1 MTLRTLR
8 LNRPDLEAKGFEIN
22 NNLFFKSEEQAQE
35 HILWQFQ
42 QKPFGNET
50 FGFRLV
56 MRNLRSHE
64 RWQERLSDEEL
75 LSLNLKVTD
84 FQIVEDDVPSSDKW
98 DIVDL
103 GEREV
108 KELLPLDDEDLSLD
122 NLVTVKTGKTEH
134 LFEVRLDGETMGTFS
149 TRESAQKF
157 IDNFDWEDE

>member
-1 MTLRTLR
+1 MKKII
-8 LNRPDLEAKGFEIN
+8 LNRPDLIAKGLGVDN
-22 NNLFFKSEEQAQE
+22 NILLRNEQDGID

-42 QKPFGNET
+42 QKPFGSET

-56 MRNLRSHE
+56 MRNHE
-64 RWQERLSDEEL
+64 QWQERLSDEEL

-103 GEREV
+103 GKREV
-108 KELLPLDDEDLSLD
+108 KELLPLDDEDASLD

-134 LFEVRLDGETMGTFS
+134 LFEVRFDGEKMGTFS

>member
-1 MTLRTLR
+1 MKLK
-8 LNRPDLEAKGFEIN
+8 LNRPDLEEKGLKI
-22 NNLFFKSEEQAQE
+22 NNLFFKSVAQAQE

-50 FGFRLV
+50 FGFCLV
-56 MRNLRSHE
+56 MRNHE

-98 DIVDL
+98 DIVDV

-108 KELLPLDDEDLSLD
+108 KELLPLNDEEASLD

-134 LFEVRLDGETMGTFS
+134 LFEVRFDGETMGTFS

>member
-1 MTLRTLR
+1 MKKII
-8 LNRPDLEAKGFEIN
+8 LNRPDLIAKGLGVDN
-22 NNLFFKSEEQAQE
+22 NILLISEQDGID

-42 QKPFGNET
+42 QKPFGSET

-56 MRNLRSHE
+56 MRNHE
-64 RWQERLSDEEL
+64 QWQERLSDEEL

-84 FQIVEDDVPSSDKW
+84 FQIVEDDVLSSDKW

-103 GEREV
+103 GKREV
-108 KELLPLDDEDLSLD
+108 KELLPLDDEDASLD
-122 NLVTVKTGKTEH
+122 NLVTVKTGKTEP
-134 LFEVRLDGETMGTFS
+134 LFEVRFDGEKMGTFS